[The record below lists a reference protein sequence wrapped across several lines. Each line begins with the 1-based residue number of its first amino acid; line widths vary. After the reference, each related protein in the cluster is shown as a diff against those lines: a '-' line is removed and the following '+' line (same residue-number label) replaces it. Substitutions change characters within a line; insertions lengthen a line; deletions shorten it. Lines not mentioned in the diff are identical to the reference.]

1 MTVNAVY
8 EPKERRDEANGEFGE
23 NLQQTLDKISI
34 K

>member
-8 EPKERRDEANGEFGE
+8 EPKERRDEANGEFDE
-23 NLQQTLDKISI
+23 NMQQILDKISR